1 MSKTAEWR
9 LKDPSA
15 WARAHVMPFALFM
28 ALLLLLQFTSPM
40 WQWDHPASPWWR
52 RWPEQWVYP
61 LQCVVCM
68 GYLVRHWRY
77 YEFHWNLRWSV
88 VGVIAGAIGI
98 GVWLLPTTLYD
109 AWQLSG
115 ETEGWKKWI
124 GIQSRT
130 DGFDPN
136 VFQTPLAYG
145 FSLGMRFF
153 RAVVVVALMEEI
165 FWRGYLMRY
174 LADRDGD
181 YWKQPFGRHHM
192 VSLFGST
199 LLFALAH
206 APVDYAGA
214 LVYGLLTYGLCVWS
228 KNLGAC
234 VIMHATANFLMGC
247 YIMAYGKYG
256 LW

>member
-1 MSKTAEWR
+1 MSKTLELR

-28 ALLLLLQFTSPM
+28 ALLLLLQFTSSM

-77 YEFHWNLRWSV
+77 YEFDWNQRWTV